1 MADELKEVGQDVGRT
16 NVHRDTTDG
25 VTMESLERGQASM
38 EAKAL
43 LPDTPRTELSTEKGK
58 VVVVRDPD
66 MENVSTARVMT
77 KAIKSGKTLDQASR
91 RDAAEEQGLIPDGD
105 KATFDEDDV
114 EDLKDLWEEVMPEGE
129 EFPVDLSGGNKDRQL
144 DIEIARKEIEKRIL
158 KTKQEPGRAKGRES
172 IRNPKLLKKVDDLN
186 AMWMANKGSGRGMRV
201 NFYSRENKSSGKE
214 TWMIAL
220 NDGDKTVSVPA
231 WAWFTNFNLPRR
243 GKDWVVGKVKVGPD
257 SSKEVLE
264 FMMKDITIG
273 GVGHEDVQ
281 VEMGPPWKRNENK
294 KVRSEARQ
302 VKEKQGV
309 HNVKFNFDK
318 VGPENTINRN
328 QVAKAVGIWKMKG
341 TTSFK
346 ISENR
351 DGLMIKM
358 INRGREQEAR
368 VDKLMLAIPG
378 VVSMNSEDGK
388 HWSLNGKSV
397 DATSTTEEW
406 NEFLNSV
413 GKKE

>member
-172 IRNPKLLKKVDDLN
+172 IEIQ
-186 AMWMANKGSGRGMRV
+186 
-201 NFYSRENKSSGKE
+201 NFLRR
-214 TWMIAL
+214 WMI
-220 NDGDKTVSVPA
+220 
-231 WAWFTNFNLPRR
+231 
-243 GKDWVVGKVKVGPD
+243 
-257 SSKEVLE
+257 
-264 FMMKDITIG
+264 
-273 GVGHEDVQ
+273 
-281 VEMGPPWKRNENK
+281 
-294 KVRSEARQ
+294 
-302 VKEKQGV
+302 
-309 HNVKFNFDK
+309 
-318 VGPENTINRN
+318 
-328 QVAKAVGIWKMKG
+328 
-341 TTSFK
+341 
-346 ISENR
+346 
-351 DGLMIKM
+351 
-358 INRGREQEAR
+358 
-368 VDKLMLAIPG
+368 
-378 VVSMNSEDGK
+378 
-388 HWSLNGKSV
+388 
-397 DATSTTEEW
+397 
-406 NEFLNSV
+406 
-413 GKKE
+413 